1 MKFVL
6 AMLAALV
13 AFATVSAGLDFS
25 DSKVWKKTEVSEDR
39 PFLVAKHNGNV
50 YIGDIDVTIYE
61 TVIVSTLLRGAYANY
76 FAYDLDFG
84 KAGDIWVATDSGLIR
99 FGSLDTSVYSVKDG
113 LPSNYIKT
121 VYADTVNNRIIVG
134 TDKGVG
140 VSALDANGKPTTWTN
155 ALSVTIHQIVVVKGE
170 IWAINNKK
178 VYRFTAGNWVEYS
191 QFWNPVS
198 GDVDRDGNFWLSFG
212 RQVFDT
218 LMVGDSMLIG
228 LKDLHDNGLAKF
240 DGTVWTEHLVTRSQ
254 PGDGA
259 FGNIRIDKNNVLWF
273 SASQG
278 GLGKVDLS
286 TMTEDRVLAGTYSW
300 APGDQTALSI
310 TDEGKVIF
318 AGHYAWVENIAPTA
332 VRNPLIAKSIPLG
345 DYKVV
350 GIFDLKGRKIA
361 NANSFS
367 AHSLPSG
374 TYLTVSRSVSGSTK
388 AEKFIVR

>member
-155 ALSVTIHQIVVVKGE
+155 ALSVSIHQIVVVKGE
-170 IWAINNKK
+170 IWAVNTYN
-178 VYRFTAGNWVEYS
+178 VYHFIAGNWVEYT
-191 QFWNPVS
+191 QFRSPQS
-198 GDVDRDGNFWLSFG
+198 GDGPFTGDIDRDGNFWLSF
-212 RQVFDT
+212 RRVIS
-218 LMVGDSMLIG
+218 DSA
-228 LKDLHDNGLAKF
+228 DYGLAKF
-240 DGTVWTEHLVTRSQ
+240 DGNVWTEQLVTRDRSDKMT
-254 PGDGA
+254 GK
-259 FGNIRIDKNNVLWF
+259 FGNIRIDKDNVLWF
-273 SASQG
+273 SAANQG
-278 GLGKVDLS
+278 IGKVDLA
-286 TMTEDRVLAGTYSW
+286 TMAVDRVLPGTYSW

-332 VRNPLIAKSIPLG
+332 VRNPLIAKSTPLG

-350 GIFDLKGRKIA
+350 VIFDLKGRKIA

-388 AEKFIVR
+388 AEKFI